1 MNIQRQDNAETER
14 WTAKVGQAL
23 GQARFVVLL
32 AVIAVLLVAL
42 SLFLLGGYL
51 AVRSVWTAWQMAFQG
66 KLHSD
71 HLTVEFLEIVT
82 VMLKAVVFYLVGV
95 GMFSLFIA
103 PLNVAVVLGINTFND
118 LEAKIINV
126 VIVILAVTFLE
137 HFIRSEDP
145 VGTIQYG
152 GAMALCVSA
161 LVLFQFYNYRSREA
175 QRLQDAESEVR

>member
-1 MNIQRQDNAETER
+1 MNIQRQDNVPTER
-14 WTAKVGQAL
+14 SAWAIKLGQAL

-32 AVIAVLLVAL
+32 AVIAVLIVAL

-51 AVRSVWTAWQMAFQG
+51 ALQSVWTAWQLAFRGQ
-66 KLHSD
+66 LD
-71 HLTVEFLEIVT
+71 AAHLTVEFLEIVT

-103 PLNVAVVLGINTFND
+103 PLEVAVALGINTFND

-126 VIVILAVTFLE
+126 VIVILAVTFLD
-137 HFIRSEDP
+137 HFIRSQDP

-161 LVLFQFYNYRSREA
+161 LVLFQFYNHRSREA
-175 QRLQDAESEVR
+175 QRLHDSEVR